1 MECRPI
7 VFAEKPPSP
16 AKTVDSEST
25 VMKTTLE
32 ELQAFAAVAGAGSIT
47 AAAEQLGQT
56 VSGVSRA
63 LGRLEKKLD
72 TTLLRRTTRR
82 IALTEEGAAFLA
94 HARAILASIDEA
106 EELMAARHQKPAG
119 RLRVNAATPFMLHAV
134 VPLVPE
140 FRRTYPQITLEL
152 DTDEL
157 NIDLL
162 ERRTDIAIR
171 IGALRDSTLH
181 ARPLGTS
188 RIRVLASP
196 AYLAAQGRPKTVAAL
211 ARHTLLGFTQPESLN
226 RWPLRGTHGEEWPIT
241 PAIAASSGETL
252 RQLALAGAG
261 VVCLSDF
268 MTHADRDRGALVQLL
283 SRDTVD
289 VRQPINAVYYRNTQ
303 LTTRITSFLDF
314 LAERLRA

>member
-1 MECRPI
+1 
-7 VFAEKPPSP
+7 
-16 AKTVDSEST
+16 
-25 VMKTTLE
+25 MKTTLE
-32 ELQAFAAVAGAGSIT
+32 ELLAFRAVVDTGSIT
-47 AAAEQLGQT
+47 AAAQALAQT
-56 VSGVSRA
+56 VSGISRA
-63 LGRLEKKLD
+63 LGRLERKLD
-72 TTLLRRTTRR
+72 TTLMRRTTRR
-82 IALTEEGAAFLA
+82 LELTEEGAAFLLRT
-94 HARAILASIDEA
+94 RAILDAIDEA
-106 EELMAARHQKPAG
+106 EEQMAARREQPAG
-119 RLRVNAATPFMLHAV
+119 RLRVNAASPYMLHAV

-140 FRRTYPQITLEL
+140 FRSLFPQIQLEL
-152 DTDEL
+152 DTDDL
-157 NIDLL
+157 PIDLL
-162 ERRTDIAIR
+162 ARRTDVAIR
-171 IGALRDSTLH
+171 IGHLRDSTLH
-181 ARPLGTS
+181 ARPLGTH
-188 RIRVLASP
+188 RLRVLASP
-196 AYLAAQGRPKTVAAL
+196 GYVQANGKPRKVADL
-211 ARHTLLGFTQPESLN
+211 STHTLLGFTQPESLN